1 MSRKVKNTDLPQVNQ
16 ALKGFNIEINEFGEI
31 ISSYDI
37 NKLNTFLDKSV
48 DDKKFRGIEVV
59 KRAEDNTVERAL

>member
-1 MSRKVKNTDLPQVNQ
+1 MSRKIKNTELPQVND

-37 NKLNTFLDKSV
+37 NKLNDFLDKSV
-48 DDKKFRGIEVV
+48 DDKKFRGIDVLKRTDDLPAEQVV
-59 KRAEDNTVERAL
+59 